1 MAGRIGKQY
10 WNIRSAAKNLQ
21 LHRAVFNHIRLYGF
35 YWYWALFGYGSY
47 FKGSVCQLGVALCN
61 TVFYGISGL

>member
-47 FKGSVCQLGVALCN
+47 LKDSACQLCAALCDM
-61 TVFYGISGL
+61 VSYGLSDM